1 MVPDEFKNKKVL
13 LTWGTIG
20 TVIGVAFFAG
30 SLYTKQ
36 VDTNK
41 EVDNMKKDLKELVI
55 QEVGGLR
62 ADWERDKKEQDK
74 KIERLETKTILK

>member
-1 MVPDEFKNKKVL
+1 MFKNKKVL
-13 LTWGTIG
+13 VTWGTIG
-20 TVIGVAFFAG
+20 AVAVGAFFAG
-30 SLYTKQ
+30 ALYTKQ

-41 EVDNMKKDLKELVI
+41 EVDNLKKDSKELVI

-74 KIERLETKTILK
+74 KIYDLEKKVYKK